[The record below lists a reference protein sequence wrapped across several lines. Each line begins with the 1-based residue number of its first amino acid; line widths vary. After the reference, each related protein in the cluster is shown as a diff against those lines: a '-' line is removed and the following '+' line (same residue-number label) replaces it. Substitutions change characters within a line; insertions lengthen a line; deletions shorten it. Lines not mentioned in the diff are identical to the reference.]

1 MGAVTVCCPTCWTW
15 SELKRSTTCK
25 RCNTPLIL
33 PDGRSVEQV
42 AHPSA
47 DAPPPPPPPAYAFN
61 GPAVSFASAPTGG
74 MNWVA
79 LARWILVAQGALGLI
94 AVFVIG
100 FADQYINVPVRD
112 AATGRVILETINLRP
127 FLFVAAIAIILV
139 IALFTWLIGF
149 AIARVIYLMLIVLG
163 IFESLSRVSG
173 TPATIVA
180 VTLVDLLFDIGFGF
194 VLVMSLINQPS
205 RSSSY

>member
-1 MGAVTVCCPTCWTW
+1 
-15 SELKRSTTCK
+15 
-25 RCNTPLIL
+25 
-33 PDGRSVEQV
+33 
-42 AHPSA
+42 
-47 DAPPPPPPPAYAFN
+47 
-61 GPAVSFASAPTGG
+61 

-79 LARWILVAQGALGLI
+79 LARWILVAQGALGLL

-112 AATGRVILETINLRP
+112 AATGRVVLETINLRP
-127 FLFVAAIAIILV
+127 ILFVAAIAIILV

-149 AIARVIYLMLIVLG
+149 AIARVIYLMLILLG
-163 IFESLSRVSG
+163 IFESLSRLNG

-180 VTLVDLLFDIGFGF
+180 VTFVDLLFDIGFGF

-205 RSSSY
+205 RTSSY